1 MSVGIYAA
9 ERGEEAAI
17 WDRHQGGCRVT
28 SLMGEDPYRSLLDG
42 IVIHCAWSPD
52 GTWVATGPQVDG
64 ATHIWDTSTFQRL
77 HLDTTWEGRLLAVS
91 SDGHWVVTAWD
102 GVEGVGGRGM
112 AGDGWIWNADSG
124 KLHLSLVGH
133 PESVTAAAFDRRG
146 TRIVTGSFDS
156 TIRIWDVESGEQL
169 LVLPIP
175 VEGWRIVAVAF
186 SGDGRMVLSHLE
198 WAAGVDV
205 WDASSGT
212 LLTSL
217 SRLHRD
223 NPQPK
228 YDRRYKACFSP
239 CGSYLASASPTSLGK
254 ILLWRASDW
263 SYIGEMWAGGES
275 QVTHIAISPDGKV
288 LCCGTLAGAVSFGC
302 MHDLVSASQG

>member
-146 TRIVTGSFDS
+146 TRIVTGSFDF

-169 LVLPIP
+169 LVLQKPTEREIT
-175 VEGWRIVAVAF
+175 AVAF
-186 SGDGRMVLSHLE
+186 SGDDRMVLSHSKSPTE
-198 WAAGVDV
+198 VEV
-205 WDASSGT
+205 WDASSCT
-212 LLTSL
+212 LLASL
-217 SRLHRD
+217 SQLHRD
-223 NPQPK
+223 NPQAQHSRQ
-228 YDRRYKACFSP
+228 YEVCFSP
-239 CGSYLASASPTSLGK
+239 CGSYLASASTTSRGK
-254 ILLWRASDW
+254 VLLWRTSDW
-263 SYIGEMWAGGES
+263 SCIGEMWAGGES
-275 QVTHIAISPDGKV
+275 QVTQIAISPDGKV
-288 LCCGTLAGAVSFGC
+288 LCCGTEAGTVFFGC
-302 MHDLVSASQG
+302 MHDLVSASQS